1 MEFPTNIKCFFE
13 NNALHDYEVGQI
25 SINYSNGTI
34 ILNLIS
40 DKCEMIE
47 LTIEHF
53 KSISFTKDEPWGK
66 GKYIVSSDAKKKMGE
81 FILEF
86 QLNSG
91 DSCTMTFA

>member
-1 MEFPTNIKCFFE
+1 MQNIECFFE

-34 ILNLIS
+34 IMSLIS
-40 DKCEMIE
+40 DKGEVIE
-47 LTIEHF
+47 LAINHF
-53 KSISFTKDEPWGK
+53 KSISFTRDEPWGK
-66 GKYIVSSDAKKKMGE
+66 GKYIVSSDAKKENGE

-91 DSCTMTFA
+91 DTCTIVFGSN